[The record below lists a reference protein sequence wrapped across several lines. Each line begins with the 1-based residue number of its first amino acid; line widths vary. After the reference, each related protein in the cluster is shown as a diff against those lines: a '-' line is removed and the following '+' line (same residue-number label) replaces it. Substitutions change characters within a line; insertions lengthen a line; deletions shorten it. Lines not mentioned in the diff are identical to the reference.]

1 MVDHD
6 LLHKELAQLVSL
18 TTRDVDLHAGLYQL
32 SVTATAALDL
42 EGAGVTLH
50 MPEGDTQYITA
61 TDAVTLHVEQ
71 QQDTLQQGPCV
82 DAIESSQIVAVDDLE
97 VETRWPE
104 YRLVVLQAGF
114 HSVAGVPVPFQGRNL
129 GALNLYA
136 GTTRAWTTDDFAAAR
151 LVAELAAGYLINT
164 HLLGKSQ
171 TLAAQLQ
178 QALDTRVTIEQ
189 AKGLLAGRHNVT
201 PDAAF
206 EVMRNYAR
214 SNRIKI
220 HDVARG
226 IVTGETIPIGD
237 ARSGAADHQGEVHA
251 E

>member
-6 LLHKELAQLVSL
+6 LLHKELAQLASL
-18 TTRDVDLHAGLYQL
+18 ATGDFDLHAGLYQL
-32 SVTATAALDL
+32 SVTTTAALDL
-42 EGAGVTLH
+42 EGAGVTLQ
-50 MPEGDTQYITA
+50 MPDGDTQYITA

-71 QQDTLQQGPCV
+71 QQDALQQGPCV

-97 VETRWPE
+97 AETRWPE
-104 YRLVVLQAGF
+104 YRPVVLEAGF
-114 HSVAGVPVPFQGRNL
+114 HSVAGVPVPFQGRNI

-151 LVAELAAGYLINT
+151 LLAQLAAGYLINT
-164 HLLGKSQ
+164 HLLGQSQ

-178 QALDTRVTIEQ
+178 QALDTRVVIEQ
-189 AKGLLAGRHNVT
+189 AKGVLAGRYNVT

-206 EVMRNYAR
+206 EVMRNHAR
-214 SNRIKI
+214 TNRIKI

-226 IVTGETIPIGD
+226 VVTGGAVAAGD
-237 ARSGAADHQGEVHA
+237 AIGRREPPG
-251 E
+251 